1 MTVTGFG
8 CSPPALQLM
17 EAIMPLR
24 GKYICQSKTCHRE
37 IEVEILTRQR
47 DGQISNPRCTCGSEM
62 KKPYETPSLRVYG
75 DILVLTRGSGMTG
88 LTIDGGK
95 LLKT

>member
-1 MTVTGFG
+1 MTVAGFG

-17 EAIMPLR
+17 EAIMPPR
-24 GKYICQSKTCHRE
+24 EKYICQSKACRRE
-37 IEVEILTRQR
+37 IEVETLPRQR

-62 KKPYETPSLRVYG
+62 KKPYETPGLVVYG
-75 DILVLTRGSGMTG
+75 DIQALTKGNALG
-88 LTIDGGK
+88 LKTDSGK